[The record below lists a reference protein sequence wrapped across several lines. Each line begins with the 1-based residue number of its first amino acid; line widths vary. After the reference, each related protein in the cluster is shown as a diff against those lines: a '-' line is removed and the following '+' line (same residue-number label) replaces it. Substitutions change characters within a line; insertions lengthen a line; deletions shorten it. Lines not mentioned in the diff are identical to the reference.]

1 MKVFTSPLSLLLVLQ
16 SVAAQESTYSPTA
29 VETYAPTPSV
39 EYITD
44 VPTAGE
50 DYTAVPTAGEDY
62 TAVPTE
68 GEDYTDVPT
77 AGEDYTAV
85 PTEGE
90 DYTAVPTEEEDYTA
104 VPTEGEDYTAVPTE
118 GEAADVTY
126 ASTEFG
132 DDGSAFNVAAVI
144 RESNSASE
152 HGFVKLAMVAP
163 LGAIVYML

>member
-16 SVAAQESTYSPTA
+16 SVAAQESYSPTA

-39 EYITD
+39 EYI
-44 VPTAGE
+44 
-50 DYTAVPTAGEDY
+50 
-62 TAVPTE
+62 
-68 GEDYTDVPT
+68 TDVPT

-118 GEAADVTY
+118 WEAADVTY

-163 LGAIVYML
+163 LGAIVYMLWVSG

>member
-44 VPTAGE
+44 VPTA
-50 DYTAVPTAGEDY
+50 
-62 TAVPTE
+62 

>member
-50 DYTAVPTAGEDY
+50 DYTA
-62 TAVPTE
+62 
-68 GEDYTDVPT
+68 VPT